1 MTKPMLVI
9 QGANDPRVVKSESDK
24 IVEAL
29 RQKGRK
35 VDYMVLE
42 DEGHGFTKKENEILV
57 YRAIAD
63 FFNRYL

>member
-1 MTKPMLVI
+1 M
-9 QGANDPRVVKSESDK
+9 GNGFAK

-29 RQKGRK
+29 RHKGRA

-63 FFNRYL
+63 FFNQYL